1 MSTDDTT
8 SSMPNAGNNSSDRLT
23 GRVKW
28 FNNRAGF
35 GFVTVLEGEKKDED
49 VFVHHSGIVV
59 NSEQYKYLVQGEYV
73 SFALRESD
81 NQEHPYQAGDVK
93 GVFSGWLMCETRNEN
108 RSTRSE
114 EGDGDEEDTRRRPPH
129 RREGQGQGQGQGHS
143 GRDRRTRSGRG
154 VRPRGTG
161 PRGAGGNDEWVL
173 TRRNGGGGSN
183 SRNSRDQ
190 DA

>member
-1 MSTDDTT
+1 MSNDDTT

-49 VFVHHSGIVV
+49 IFVHHSGIVV

-93 GVFSGWLMCETRNEN
+93 GVFSGWLMCETRNAN
-108 RSTRSE
+108 RSTRT
-114 EGDGDEEDTRRRPPH
+114 EEDDEDAGDNRRRGGN
-129 RREGQGQGQGQGHS
+129 RRSGS
-143 GRDRRTRSGRG
+143 GRTNRS
-154 VRPRGTG
+154 VRPRGSG
-161 PRGAGGNDEWVL
+161 PRAGGNDEWVL
-173 TRRNGGGGSN
+173 TRRSGNGSSG
-183 SRNSRDQ
+183 RDRRG
-190 DA
+190 DHSA

>member
-1 MSTDDTT
+1 MSNDDTT
-8 SSMPNAGNNSSDRLT
+8 SNMPNAGNNSSERLT

-93 GVFSGWLMCETRNEN
+93 GVFSGWLMCETRNAN
-108 RSTRSE
+108 RTTRNE
-114 EGDGDEEDTRRRPPH
+114 EDGEGDDSQRRAPH
-129 RREGQGQGQGQGHS
+129 RREGQGHS

-154 VRPRGTG
+154 VRPRGAG
-161 PRGAGGNDEWVL
+161 PRGAGPRGGNEEWVL
-173 TRRNGGGGSN
+173 TRRSGNGGSGGDK
-183 SRNSRDQ
+183 RDQ

>member
-1 MSTDDTT
+1 MSNDDTT
-8 SSMPNAGNNSSDRLT
+8 SNMPNAGNNSSARLT

-49 VFVHHSGIVV
+49 IFVHHSGIVV

-93 GVFSGWLMCETRNEN
+93 GVFSGWLMCETRNAN
-108 RSTRSE
+108 RSTRT
-114 EGDGDEEDTRRRPPH
+114 EEDDEDAGDNRRRGGN
-129 RREGQGQGQGQGHS
+129 RRSGSGS
-143 GRDRRTRSGRG
+143 GRSNRS
-154 VRPRGTG
+154 VRPRGSG
-161 PRGAGGNDEWVL
+161 PRAGGNDEWVL
-173 TRRNGGGGSN
+173 TRRSGNGSSG
-183 SRNSRDQ
+183 RDRTG
-190 DA
+190 DHSA

>member
-1 MSTDDTT
+1 MSNDDTT
-8 SSMPNAGNNSSDRLT
+8 NSMPNAGNNSSDRLT

-114 EGDGDEEDTRRRPPH
+114 EGDEEDTRRRPPH
-129 RREGQGQGQGQGHS
+129 RREGQGQGQGQGQGHS
-143 GRDRRTRSGRG
+143 RRDRHTRSGRG

-173 TRRNGGGGSN
+173 TRRNGGGSN

>member
-1 MSTDDTT
+1 MSNDDTT
-8 SSMPNAGNNSSDRLT
+8 SSMPDAGNNSSDRLT

-35 GFVTVLEGEKKDED
+35 GFVTVLEGEKNGED

-59 NSEQYKYLVQGEYV
+59 NNEQYKYLVQGEYI
-73 SFALRESD
+73 SFTLRESD

-93 GVFSGWLMCETRNEN
+93 GVFNGWLMCETRNAN
-108 RSTRSE
+108 RTTRNE
-114 EGDGDEEDTRRRPPH
+114 DDGEGDDSQRRAPHH
-129 RREGQGQGQGQGHS
+129 RREGQGYS

-154 VRPRGTG
+154 IRPRGEG
-161 PRGAGGNDEWVL
+161 PRGGGNEEWVL
-173 TRRNGGGGSN
+173 TRRQGNGGSG
-183 SRNSRDQ
+183 RDKRQQ